1 VTQCNHHTYSKVHRH
16 SFTDDHVVEE
26 KKDLANEEKQIG
38 ETVGSSLI
46 LKDESE
52 DSEIERLLYGWS

>member
-1 VTQCNHHTYSKVHRH
+1 
-16 SFTDDHVVEE
+16 VVEE
-26 KKDLANEEKQIG
+26 EKDLANEEEQIG
-38 ETVGSSLI
+38 QTVGSSLI